1 MSVLKVGSLFS
12 GIGGID
18 LGFQQAGF
26 EIAFANEID
35 KDACKTYRYNFD
47 NCNLIEG
54 DVRDI
59 DVNSLPYVD
68 VLTAG
73 FPCQPFSVCGNQKAF
88 RINEVIC
95 F

>member
-73 FPCQPFSVCGNQKAF
+73 FP
-88 RINEVIC
+88 
-95 F
+95 